1 MLFSRLS
8 GFDPSNLVKLPM
20 LERWKL
26 EMFSLWAMLGA
37 LGCSAAAAYLF
48 FITTRSYGFA
58 TVAAATVAICFFAIQ
73 ALLNS
78 NRGLPLGATADVIA
92 PPDAKQFHIIVYLLL
107 TLAFTQPILIF
118 ASKLLDQPK
127 INELNRLESQLR
139 VQGLI
144 DAHTSTQG
152 QLKRDLAKIRE
163 KINTLG
169 GNLSLYVSNEE
180 MALLDNLTPQGPAP
194 AGAAP
199 AGTAPAGPGQS
210 MNLASAARKALVI
223 GNNAYSE
230 KPLQG
235 PVRDAKA
242 MKIKLE
248 KMGFSVTLLTDA
260 TRLVMEQQL
269 VDYVNT
275 LKPGDISFVYY
286 SGHGTQ
292 VRGVNYLIPVD
303 KARSLDD
310 YVSINKLMQMQRDK
324 SILASIIMTDA
335 CRKGASYETGFDS
348 TGASKNTYIALA
360 AAAGEES
367 IDGVPNGVF
376 TTRVLKHITDEKDID
391 TIFNTIKDEMA
402 RDPSV
407 RQHPTSINF
416 LEEPIMLAVQKAP
429 PRPAASAPSVQTS
442 SNTPGRRLQ
451 CINTKITSDPE
462 FDRQGLLNQCVS
474 EFLRIKDDVLEDQQ
488 VATQTQSEL
497 EEKLKLRF
505 SEDQFNP
512 IYFFNYL
519 WSSQVVNL
527 SDSGTSS
534 IKPAYRSALLSL
546 LIWFLLAG
554 GFVYRENQADTQNAY
569 REFRVEE
576 ENGEL
581 QTVYRKYSLLANEAL
596 NQFKGKLG
604 RAISSPSLLNPDLS
618 AHLPDPFSDDE
629 DVANRK
635 NTHYLTDQEA
645 IDHLKKSLRST

>member
-1 MLFSRLS
+1 
-8 GFDPSNLVKLPM
+8 M

-48 FITTRSYGFA
+48 FITTRSYAFA

-78 NRGLPLGATADVIA
+78 NRGLPLGAIADVIA

-139 VQGLI
+139 IQGLI
-144 DAHTSTQG
+144 DAHTSTQA

-163 KINTLG
+163 KIYTLG

-180 MALLDNLTPQGPAP
+180 MALLYNVTPQ
-194 AGAAP
+194 GAAP
-199 AGTAPAGPGQS
+199 AGTAPTGPGQS

-223 GNNAYSE
+223 GNNAYLRN
-230 KPLQG
+230 PLNG
-235 PVRDAKA
+235 PIRDAKG
-242 MKIKLE
+242 MKQKLE
-248 KMGFSVTLLTDA
+248 KMGFSVTLVTDA
-260 TRLVMEQQL
+260 TRLTMEQQI
-269 VDYVNT
+269 VNYVNT
-275 LKPGDISFVYY
+275 LKPGDISFFYF

-292 VRGVNYLIPVD
+292 HKGVNYLVPVD
-303 KARSLDD
+303 AAPDLNDF
-310 YVSINKLMQMQRDK
+310 VALNKLMQMQRDK

-367 IDGVPNGVF
+367 IDGFPNGVF

-391 TIFNTIKDEMA
+391 TIFNTIKEEMA

-407 RQHPTSINF
+407 KQHPTAINF
-416 LEEPIMLAVQKAP
+416 LEEPIMLAVQKEP
-429 PRPAASAPSVQTS
+429 PRPAASTPSVQTS

-451 CINTKITSDPE
+451 CTNTKITSDPE

-488 VATQTQSEL
+488 VATQTQSEV

-554 GFVYRENQADTQNAY
+554 GFIYRENQADTQNAY

-576 ENGEL
+576 ENGQL

-596 NQFKGKLG
+596 DQFKGKLS
-604 RAISSPSLLNPDLS
+604 RAISSPSLLNPNLS

-645 IDHLKKSLRST
+645 IDQLKKSLRST

>member
-8 GFDPSNLVKLPM
+8 GFDPSNLVKLPV

-26 EMFSLWAMLGA
+26 EVFSLWAMLGA

-48 FITTRSYGFA
+48 FITTRSYAFA
-58 TVAAATVAICFFAIQ
+58 TVAAAAVAICFFAVQ

-139 VQGLI
+139 IQGLI
-144 DAHTSTQG
+144 DAHTSTQA

-180 MALLDNLTPQGPAP
+180 MALLDNVTPL
-194 AGAAP
+194 GAAP
-199 AGTAPAGPGQS
+199 AGAGQT

-223 GNNAYSE
+223 GNNAYL
-230 KPLQG
+230 KNPLRG
-235 PVRDAKA
+235 PIRDAKG
-242 MKIKLE
+242 MKQKLE
-248 KMGFSVTLLTDA
+248 KMGFSVTLVTDA
-260 TRLVMEQQL
+260 TRLTMEQQI

-275 LKPGDISFVYY
+275 LKPGDISFFYY

-292 VRGVNYLIPVD
+292 HKGVNYLVPVD
-303 KARSLDD
+303 AAPALNDF
-310 YVSINKLMQMQRDK
+310 VAINKLMQMQRDK

-402 RDPSV
+402 RDPFV
-407 RQHPTSINF
+407 RQHPTAINF
-416 LEEPIMLAVQKAP
+416 LEEPIMLAVQKEP
-429 PRPAASAPSVQTS
+429 PRPAASTPSVQTS
-442 SNTPGRRLQ
+442 NNMPGRRLQ
-451 CINTKITSDPE
+451 CTSTKITSDPE

-474 EFLRIKDDVLEDQQ
+474 EFLRIKDDVLQDQK
-488 VATQTQSEL
+488 VATQTQSEW
-497 EEKLKLRF
+497 EEKLKRRF
-505 SEDQFNP
+505 SDDQFNP

-527 SDSGTSS
+527 PDSGTSS

-554 GFVYRENQADTQNAY
+554 GFVYRENQADAQNAY
-569 REFRVEE
+569 REFRVEA
-576 ENGEL
+576 ENGQL
-581 QTVYRKYSLLANEAL
+581 QAIYRKYSLLANEAL
-596 NQFKGKLG
+596 DQFKGKLS
-604 RAISSPSLLNPDLS
+604 RAISSPILLNPDLS
-618 AHLPDPFSDDE
+618 AHLPDPFSEDE
-629 DVANRK
+629 DVASRK
-635 NTHYLTDQEA
+635 NTDYLIDQDA
-645 IDHLKKSLRST
+645 IDQLKKFLRST